1 MISPMA
7 SSFTSSR
14 NRQGVPTA
22 PTGEE
27 VASYETYA
35 AAQAAVD
42 FLSDEHFPV
51 QHVTI
56 VGTDLR
62 MVERV
67 LGRLTYGRVAGAGL
81 ASGAWLGLLIGLIL
95 LLLTPPEAGLVAILP
110 AVLIGAAFGLILSL
124 VSYAA
129 TRGRRDF
136 TSVSQIVAS
145 RYALFCAQEQI
156 GAVRDVL
163 GRDADAARGLG
174 RPGWGTAAQ
183 QAQVAQSPAP
193 GAGASEDG
201 AAPAR
206 ASGPTY
212 SEMVARQREEERARA
227 EAQDQPPR

>member
-1 MISPMA
+1 MA
-7 SSFTSSR
+7 SSFTSPR
-14 NRQGVPTA
+14 DRRQGMPTA

-27 VASYETYA
+27 VASYDTYA

-42 FLSDEHFPV
+42 FLSDEQFPV

-81 ASGAWLGLLIGLIL
+81 ASGAWIGLLIGLIL
-95 LLLTPPEAGLVAILP
+95 VLLTPPEAGLLAILP

-145 RYALFCAQEQI
+145 RYALFCTQEQM
-156 GAVRDVL
+156 GAAREVL

-174 RPGWGTAAQ
+174 RPGWGGAAQ
-183 QAQVAQSPAP
+183 PARVQAPQSPAP
-193 GAGASEDG
+193 GAGASEG
-201 AAPAR
+201 TASAPV

-212 SEMVARQREEERARA
+212 SEMVARQREEERVRA
-227 EAQDQPPR
+227 EGEDQQPR